1 VFQEPPDLAAQQ
13 EPQDLVDQQEPRDRL
28 AHQDLMVIGTRQP
41 VLII

>member
-13 EPQDLVDQQEPRDRL
+13 EPLDLADQQEPRDHL